1 MGYREKYYSLI
12 EKLKQEIIEFY
23 GYRLISLVI
32 FDSVASDRFRPAS
45 DIDKD
50 KFPEEIH
57 FNLSK
62 ITEISKWLKKEIV

>member
-12 EKLKQEIIEFY
+12 EKLKQEIIEFC
-23 GYRLISLVI
+23 GYRFISLVI
-32 FDSVASDRFRPAS
+32 FDSVASDRFSPAS

-50 KFPEEIH
+50 KFPEGIH

-62 ITEISKWLKKEIV
+62 IAEISK